1 MKKVSNILWGAVLV
15 LIGVVWL
22 INATGIASINIFFR
36 GWWTMFIIIP
46 SIIEIIKKPKDISS
60 YIFLFVGVLLLLGA
74 RNIISF
80 ALIGKIIVPVIL
92 ILIGISVI
100 FKDSLTDKI
109 SDMIKEIDRDGN
121 EVYTAA
127 FSENKVNLV
136 GDEFKGAKL
145 DCVFGGITFDISDC
159 DITKDFVIE
168 ASAMFGGIKIKLP
181 RNVNVKVK
189 SSGMFGGTDNKVSN
203 TKEEVPTIYI
213 ESFAM
218 FGGVEIL

>member
-15 LIGVVWL
+15 LIGIVWL
-22 INATGIASINIFFR
+22 LNATGIASINIFFR

-60 YIFLFVGVLLLLGA
+60 YIFLFVGVLLLLGT

-92 ILIGISVI
+92 ILIGISII
-100 FKDSLTDKI
+100 FKDSLGDKI
-109 SDMIKEIDRDGN
+109 GDKVKEIDKDGN

-145 DCVFGGITFDISDC
+145 DCAFGGIDFDITEC
-159 DITKDFVIE
+159 DITKDLVIE

-189 SSGMFGGTDNKVSN
+189 ASGMFGGTENKVSN
-203 TKEEVPTIYI
+203 TKDDVPTIYI

-218 FGGVEIL
+218 FGGVEII